1 MDTKPSTTTSSSEV
15 RPWNDERL
23 SPAERYRAAM
33 RYTEEE
39 TEKMER
45 EMLAQMRARSAQRR
59 QQQQN
64 EETK

>member
-1 MDTKPSTTTSSSEV
+1 MDTNTSTTMFRSEIP
-15 RPWNDERL
+15 PWKDERL

-45 EMLAQMRARSAQRR
+45 EMLAQMRARSAQRK